1 MSNSVPIDATVNTD
15 RFYTVI
21 KSMNNFDRV
30 EVNAIIQT
38 ILSPT
43 PRENCFIGT
52 YYRTLANVETLLL
65 MQKSKDYQG
74 IAMLARALFELAVD
88 IRLLET
94 TPNGWVKILEY
105 ADLEKLRA
113 AKRIVAF
120 KAANPN
126 SDVDAASFSQFVA
139 RHSQRILGQQTSTW
153 PQNRNPKHWSGVD
166 RLGDRAAQLKGPFD
180 QIYEVDYA
188 RLSWFAHPGLTGI
201 VNVNAETFIHLC
213 AYAFHIAA
221 TAYGES
227 LLSMIREFKISKAN
241 TQIES
246 LLRLAKELPFTDTP
260 EQAEILT
267 QMRSAGR

>member
-1 MSNSVPIDATVNTD
+1 MSNSVPIDATANTD

-21 KSMNNFDRV
+21 KSMNTFDRV

-38 ILSPT
+38 LLSPT
-43 PRENCFIGT
+43 PRENCFLGT
-52 YYRTLANVETLLL
+52 YYRSLANVESLLL
-65 MQKSKDYQG
+65 MQKSKDYQA

-88 IRLLET
+88 IRLLEAI
-94 TPNGWVKILEY
+94 PNSWVKMLEY

-126 SDVDAASFSQFVA
+126 ADVDAASFSQFIT

-153 PQNRNPKHWSGVD
+153 PQNRNPKHWSGID
-166 RLGDRAAQLKGPFD
+166 RLGDRAAQLKEPFD

-188 RLSWFAHPGLTGI
+188 RLSWFTHPGLTGI

-221 TAYGES
+221 TAYRET
-227 LLSMIREFKISKAN
+227 LLCIIREIKISKAN
-241 TQIES
+241 DRIKDLLS
-246 LLRLAKELPFTDTP
+246 LAIELPFTDTP

-267 QMRSAGR
+267 KMRSAGR